1 MKRYHFLKKIM
12 FVAVLAFYCTSTIV
26 YSVEV
31 GPKRSRGDLAN
42 KGLAVSDN
50 SSTKAYDP
58 NLIAKSNGAPAI
70 YNELKHNDTVRIILR
85 YKMKSGLPKLN
96 TQNSDLKQHKQKK
109 VLIEEKMLLKNFGT
123 NEPKKLRGANR
134 HLRRFE
140 ISPMMAMTVD
150 KNELE
155 ALAADPEITA
165 IYADSLNYTNLQ
177 DTVPL
182 IGMEPDGAYAM
193 GADGTGQAVAI
204 LDTGVQSNHPFLS
217 GKVVGEACFSNS
229 YSGDTSLCPNG
240 SSSQT
245 GTGAAEATTSA
256 CINGLDSLCTHG
268 THVAGIAAGKK
279 TTDGIPP
286 NGVAK
291 ESKIIAIQV
300 FTRFSDNSIA
310 AYDSDIL
317 AGLEWLYLNINSFQ
331 GVKVAAAN
339 MSLGGGLY
347 YSACEDNVLKSI
359 IDDLKAAGVA
369 TIIASGNDAVT
380 GAVSSPGCIST
391 AITVGATTKSDAIAW
406 YSNEHKTM
414 VDLLAPG
421 SSINSSIPPNTYAY
435 YSGTSMATPHV
446 TGAFAAIRSHLPN
459 ATVDD
464 IESALKVSGIL
475 IPSWY
480 GTFTTPLIQVNGA
493 LISLGVNGKTD
504 QTISFG
510 SAPSVSVNE
519 TGTVSATATSGLL
532 VTYTSA
538 TASVCTVSGTTVTGI
553 NAGSCT
559 ILANQ
564 PGDSSY
570 NAAPQVTQTLTIA
583 KANQTIRFGFAPS
596 VKVNSTGTVSAT
608 ATSRLTVTYTSAT
621 SSVCTISGPRV
632 TGKKVGTCTINAN
645 QPGNSSYNAAP
656 QLKKTFPVIK

>member
-1 MKRYHFLKKIM
+1 
-12 FVAVLAFYCTSTIV
+12 
-26 YSVEV
+26 VE
-31 GPKRSRGDLAN
+31 
-42 KGLAVSDN
+42 
-50 SSTKAYDP
+50 
-58 NLIAKSNGAPAI
+58 
-70 YNELKHNDTVRIILR
+70 
-85 YKMKSGLPKLN
+85 KL
-96 TQNSDLKQHKQKK
+96 
-109 VLIEEKMLLKNFGT
+109 
-123 NEPKKLRGANR
+123 
-134 HLRRFE
+134 
-140 ISPMMAMTVD
+140 
-150 KNELE
+150 
-155 ALAADPEITA
+155 
-165 IYADSLNYTNLQ
+165 
-177 DTVPL
+177 
-182 IGMEPDGAYAM
+182 
-193 GADGTGQAVAI
+193 
-204 LDTGVQSNHPFLS
+204 
-217 GKVVGEACFSNS
+217 GEACFSNS
-229 YSGDTSLCPNG
+229 YSEDTSLCPNG
-240 SSSQT
+240 TSSQT

-493 LISLGVNGKTD
+493 LISLGVNGNTD

-538 TASVCTVSGTTVTGI
+538 TTSVCTVSGTTVTGI
-553 NAGSCT
+553 SAGSCT
-559 ILANQ
+559 ILANQPGDSSYNAAPQVTQTLTIAMANQTIRFRFAPRVKVNNTGTVSATATSGLLVTYTSMTPSVCTISGPRVTGKKVGTCTINADQ

-583 KANQTIRFGFAPS
+583 KANQTIRFGFAPR

-608 ATSRLTVTYTSAT
+608 ATSGLAVTYTSAT
-621 SSVCTISGPRV
+621 TSVCKVSGTTV
-632 TGKKVGTCTINAN
+632 TGISAGSCKILAN
-645 QPGNSSYNAAP
+645 QPGDSSYNAAP
-656 QLKKTFPVIK
+656 QVKKNFAVIK